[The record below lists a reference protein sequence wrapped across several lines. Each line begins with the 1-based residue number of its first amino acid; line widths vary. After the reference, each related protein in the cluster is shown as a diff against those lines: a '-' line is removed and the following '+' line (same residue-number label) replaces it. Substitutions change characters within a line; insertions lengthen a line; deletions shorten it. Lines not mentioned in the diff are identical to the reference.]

1 MKLSQEFYVFPLIF
15 YQQNKCKKLEL
26 EVGSILFS
34 TKTTMNILGGV
45 NSGISIKTKDIA
57 AKYLFLLVFFL

>member
-1 MKLSQEFYVFPLIF
+1 MQ
-15 YQQNKCKKLEL
+15 KKLEL

-45 NSGISIKTKDIA
+45 DSDISIKTKDTA
-57 AKYLFLLVFFL
+57 AEYLFLLVFFL